1 MGAATA
7 RGKRG
12 NKGETMDFEL
22 NDEQQMIRK
31 MVREFAEKELLP
43 HAAEVDAQG
52 QFPWEGIHKMGELGL
67 LGLNVPEAYGGAGA
81 DMVSYALAI
90 EEIARACGSTAIT
103 VAAHALCTTPLALFG
118 SEEQKRKYL
127 VPLAQGKLGAFG
139 LTEPGAGSD
148 AAAAKTTAV
157 RDGDWWVLNG
167 SKILISNGSIADVL
181 IIVAVTDKS
190 KEPALSRSP
199 ERSEGS
205 VKGTRGISAFI
216 VEKGTP
222 GFTPGRDED
231 KMGLRGSLTSQL
243 FFENCRVPAANL
255 LGSEGDGFKYA
266 LATLDSG
273 RIGIGAMSVGLAQ
286 AALEASLRYAKE
298 RVQFGQPIAS
308 FQAIQWML
316 ADMGTQIEA
325 ARLLVHRAAALKDK
339 GQRFTKE
346 AAMAKLFASEM
357 AERACHKAIQIH
369 GGYGYVREYA
379 VERFYRDVR
388 LCEIGE
394 GTSEVQ
400 RLVIARQLLG

>member
-1 MGAATA
+1 
-7 RGKRG
+7 
-12 NKGETMDFEL
+12 MDFEL

-31 MVREFAEKELLP
+31 MVREFAEKELAP
-43 HAAEVDAQG
+43 HAAEVDAKG
-52 QFPWEGIHKMGELGL
+52 QFPWEAVHKMGELGL
-67 LGLNVPEAYGGAGA
+67 LGLNVPEAYGGVGA

-90 EEIARACGSTAIT
+90 EEIARACGSTALT

-148 AAAAKTTAV
+148 AASLKTTAT
-157 RDGDWWVLNG
+157 RDGDSWVLNG
-167 SKILISNGSIADVL
+167 SKIFITNGGLADVL

-190 KEPALSRSP
+190 
-199 ERSEGS
+199 
-205 VKGTRGISAFI
+205 KGTRGISAFI

-222 GFTPGRDED
+222 GFTPGREEE

-243 FFENCRVPAANL
+243 FFENCRVPAVNL

-266 LATLDSG
+266 LATLDCG

-298 RVQFGQPIAS
+298 RVQFGQPIAN

-325 ARLLVHRAAALKDK
+325 ARLLVHRAATLKDK
-339 GQRFTKE
+339 GRRFTKE

>member
-1 MGAATA
+1 
-7 RGKRG
+7 
-12 NKGETMDFEL
+12 MDFAL

-31 MVREFAEKELLP
+31 MVREFAEKELAP
-43 HAAEVDAQG
+43 RAVEVDAQG
-52 QFPWEGIHKMGELGL
+52 QFPWEAIHKMGELGL
-67 LGLNVPEAYGGAGA
+67 LGLNVPEIYGGAGA
-81 DMVSYALAI
+81 DMVSYAIAI
-90 EEIARACGSTAIT
+90 EEIARACGSTALT
-103 VAAHALCTTPLALFG
+103 VAAHALCTTPLNLFG

-167 SKILISNGSIADVL
+167 SKIFITNGGIADVL

-190 KEPALSRSP
+190 
-199 ERSEGS
+199 
-205 VKGTRGISAFI
+205 KGTRGISAFI

>member
-1 MGAATA
+1 M
-7 RGKRG
+7 
-12 NKGETMDFEL
+12 EFEL

-31 MVREFAEKELLP
+31 MVREFAEKELVP

-52 QFPWEGIHKMGELGL
+52 QFPWESIRKMGELGL

-81 DMVSYALAI
+81 DMVSYAIAI

-103 VAAHALCTTPLALFG
+103 VAAHALCTTPLTLFG
-118 SEEQKRKYL
+118 SEEQRRKYL
-127 VPLAQGKLGAFG
+127 VPLAQGRKLGAFG

-148 AAAAKTTAV
+148 AAAVKTTAT
-157 RDGDWWVLNG
+157 RDGDGWVLNG

-190 KEPALSRSP
+190 K
-199 ERSEGS
+199 
-205 VKGTRGISAFI
+205 GTRGISAFI

-222 GFTPGRDED
+222 GFTPGREED
-231 KMGLRGSLTSQL
+231 KMGLRGSVTSQL

-255 LGSEGDGFKYA
+255 LGNEGDGFKYA

-325 ARLLVHRAAALKDK
+325 ARLLVHRAATLKDK

>member
-1 MGAATA
+1 MGAITA
-7 RGKRG
+7 GGKKG
-12 NKGETMDFEL
+12 NKGEAMDFEL

-31 MVREFAEKELLP
+31 MVREFAEKELAP
-43 HAAEVDAQG
+43 RAEEVDAKG
-52 QFPWEGIHKMGELGL
+52 QFPWEAIRKMGELGL

-90 EEIARACGSTAIT
+90 EEIARACGSTALT

-148 AAAAKTTAV
+148 AASIKTTAT

-167 SKILISNGSIADVL
+167 SKIFITNGGLADVL

-190 KEPALSRSP
+190 
-199 ERSEGS
+199 
-205 VKGTRGISAFI
+205 KGTRGISAFI

-222 GFTPGRDED
+222 GFTAGRDED
-231 KMGLRGSLTSQL
+231 KMGLRGALTSQL
-243 FFENCRVPAANL
+243 FFENCRLPAANL

-298 RVQFGQPIAS
+298 RVQFGQPIAN

-325 ARLLVHRAAALKDK
+325 ARLLVLRAAALKDK

>member
-1 MGAATA
+1 
-7 RGKRG
+7 
-12 NKGETMDFEL
+12 MDFEL

-31 MVREFAEKELLP
+31 MVREFAEKELAP

-52 QFPWEGIHKMGELGL
+52 QFPWDAIHKMGELGL
-67 LGLNVPEAYGGAGA
+67 LGLNVPEAYGGVGA

-90 EEIARACGSTAIT
+90 EEIARACGSTALT

-148 AAAAKTTAV
+148 AASLKTTAT

-167 SKILISNGSIADVL
+167 SKIFITNGGLADVL

-190 KEPALSRSP
+190 
-199 ERSEGS
+199 
-205 VKGTRGISAFI
+205 KGTRGISAFI

-222 GFTPGRDED
+222 GFTPGREEE

-243 FFENCRVPAANL
+243 FLENCRVPAANL
-255 LGSEGDGFKYA
+255 LGNEGDGFKYA

-298 RVQFGQPIAS
+298 RVQFGQPIAN

-325 ARLLVHRAAALKDK
+325 ARLLVYRAAALKDK

>member
-1 MGAATA
+1 
-7 RGKRG
+7 
-12 NKGETMDFEL
+12 MDFEL

-31 MVREFAEKELLP
+31 MVREFAEKELAP
-43 HAAEVDAQG
+43 RAAEVDAQG
-52 QFPWEGIHKMGELGL
+52 QFPWEAIRKMGELGL
-67 LGLNVPEAYGGAGA
+67 LGLNVPEAYGGVGA

-90 EEIARACGSTAIT
+90 EEIARACGSTALT

-118 SEEQKRKYL
+118 NEEQKRKYL

-148 AAAAKTTAV
+148 AASLKTTAT

-167 SKILISNGSIADVL
+167 SKIFITNGGLADVL

-190 KEPALSRSP
+190 K
-199 ERSEGS
+199 
-205 VKGTRGISAFI
+205 GTKGISAFI

-222 GFTPGRDED
+222 GFTPGREEE

-255 LGSEGDGFKYA
+255 LGNEGDGFKYA

-298 RVQFGQPIAS
+298 RVQFGQPIAN

-325 ARLLVHRAAALKDK
+325 ARLLVYRAAALKDK

>member
-1 MGAATA
+1 
-7 RGKRG
+7 
-12 NKGETMDFEL
+12 MDFEL

-31 MVREFAEKELLP
+31 MVREFAEKELAP
-43 HAAEVDAQG
+43 HAAEVDAKG
-52 QFPWEGIHKMGELGL
+52 QFPLDAIRKMGELGL

-90 EEIARACGSTAIT
+90 EEIARACGSTALT
-103 VAAHALCTTPLALFG
+103 VAAHALCTTPLNLFG

-167 SKILISNGSIADVL
+167 SKIFITNGGLADVL

-190 KEPALSRSP
+190 
-199 ERSEGS
+199 
-205 VKGTRGISAFI
+205 KGTRGISAFI

-222 GFTPGRDED
+222 GFTPGREEE

-325 ARLLVHRAAALKDK
+325 ARLLVHRAATLKDK

>member
-1 MGAATA
+1 M
-7 RGKRG
+7 
-12 NKGETMDFEL
+12 MDLEL

-31 MVREFAEKELLP
+31 MVREFAEKELAP

-52 QFPWEGIHKMGELGL
+52 QFPWDAIHKMGELGL

-90 EEIARACGSTAIT
+90 EEIARACGSTALT

-118 SEEQKRKYL
+118 NEEQKRKYL

-148 AAAAKTTAV
+148 AASIKTTAV

-167 SKILISNGSIADVL
+167 SKIFITNGGLADVL

-190 KEPALSRSP
+190 
-199 ERSEGS
+199 
-205 VKGTRGISAFI
+205 KGTRGISAFI

-222 GFTPGRDED
+222 GFTPGREEE

-243 FFENCRVPAANL
+243 FLENCRVPAANL
-255 LGSEGDGFKYA
+255 LGNEGDGFKYA

-298 RVQFGQPIAS
+298 RVQFGQPIAN

-325 ARLLVHRAAALKDK
+325 ARLLVLRAAVLKDK

>member
-1 MGAATA
+1 
-7 RGKRG
+7 
-12 NKGETMDFEL
+12 MDFDL

-31 MVREFAEKELLP
+31 MVREFAEKELAP
-43 HAAEVDAQG
+43 HAEEVDAKG
-52 QFPWEGIHKMGELGL
+52 QFPWEAIRKMGELGL

-81 DMVSYALAI
+81 DMVSYTLAI
-90 EEIARACGSTAIT
+90 EEIARACGSTALT

-118 SEEQKRKYL
+118 NEEQKRKYL

-148 AAAAKTTAV
+148 AAAIKTTAV

-167 SKILISNGSIADVL
+167 SKIFITNGGLADVL

-190 KEPALSRSP
+190 
-199 ERSEGS
+199 
-205 VKGTRGISAFI
+205 KGTRGISAFI

-222 GFTPGRDED
+222 GFTPGREEE

-255 LGSEGDGFKYA
+255 LGNEGDGFKYA

-325 ARLLVHRAAALKDK
+325 ARLLVHRAATLKDK
-339 GQRFTKE
+339 GRRFTKE

>member
-1 MGAATA
+1 
-7 RGKRG
+7 
-12 NKGETMDFEL
+12 MDFDL

-31 MVREFAEKELLP
+31 MVREFAEKELAP
-43 HAAEVDAQG
+43 HAAEVDAKG
-52 QFPWEGIHKMGELGL
+52 QFPGEAIRKMGELGL

-90 EEIARACGSTAIT
+90 EEIARACGSTALT
-103 VAAHALCTTPLALFG
+103 VAAHALCTTPLNLFG

-148 AAAAKTTAV
+148 AAAIKTTAT

-167 SKILISNGSIADVL
+167 SKIFITNGGLADVL

-190 KEPALSRSP
+190 
-199 ERSEGS
+199 
-205 VKGTRGISAFI
+205 KGTRGISAFI

-222 GFTPGRDED
+222 GFTPGREEE

-243 FFENCRVPAANL
+243 FFENCRLPAANL
-255 LGSEGDGFKYA
+255 LGNEGDGFKYA
-266 LATLDSG
+266 LATLDCG

>member
-1 MGAATA
+1 
-7 RGKRG
+7 
-12 NKGETMDFEL
+12 MDFEL

-31 MVREFAEKELLP
+31 MVREFAEKELAP
-43 HAAEVDAQG
+43 RAAEVDAQG
-52 QFPWEGIHKMGELGL
+52 QFPWEAIRKMGELGL

-90 EEIARACGSTAIT
+90 EEIARACGSTALT

-167 SKILISNGSIADVL
+167 SKIFITNGGLADVL

-190 KEPALSRSP
+190 
-199 ERSEGS
+199 
-205 VKGTRGISAFI
+205 KGTRGISAFI

-222 GFTPGRDED
+222 GFTPGREEE

-243 FFENCRVPAANL
+243 FLENCRVPAANL
-255 LGSEGDGFKYA
+255 LGNEGDGFKYA

-298 RVQFGQPIAS
+298 RVQFGQPIAN

-325 ARLLVHRAAALKDK
+325 ARLLVYRAAALKDK